1 METKEFSNSLRKIAL
16 KMVYEAQASHIGSVF
31 SIADILSVLYNE
43 YLDINEINYKEFS
56 RDRFILSKG
65 HACVGVYSALRLKG
79 IITEEL
85 VSSYAKDDSILM
97 SHISHKVP
105 GVEFSTGSL
114 GHGLSFGVGM
124 AMGLRESK
132 VNSRVVVLLGD
143 GEMQEGS
150 NWEAMMFAAHHDL
163 NQMTMIIDSN
173 NLQSLTTVDQTLSLQ
188 PLAEKVE
195 SFGWNV
201 FEIDGH
207 SFSEIS
213 NSLFAKTD
221 RPKCIIA
228 KTVKGKGVSFMENLV
243 EWHYRSPNNEMFE
256 LAMEELNA

>member
-1 METKEFSNSLRKIAL
+1 
-16 KMVYEAQASHIGSVF
+16 
-31 SIADILSVLYNE
+31 
-43 YLDINEINYKEFS
+43 
-56 RDRFILSKG
+56 
-65 HACVGVYSALRLKG
+65 
-79 IITEEL
+79 
-85 VSSYAKDDSILM
+85 
-97 SHISHKVP
+97 
-105 GVEFSTGSL
+105 
-114 GHGLSFGVGM
+114 
-124 AMGLRESK
+124 
-132 VNSRVVVLLGD
+132 
-143 GEMQEGS
+143 
-150 NWEAMMFAAHHDL
+150 
-163 NQMTMIIDSN
+163 MIIDSN
-173 NLQSLTTVDQTLSLQ
+173 NLQSLTTVDQTLSLK

-213 NSLFAKTD
+213 NSLFANTD